1 MDTVVQGAKP
11 SKPKNCAYINADL
24 RTGYKG
30 GIYAQNKDG
39 TLYGPNRKVVTITNT
54 ETWSGWNYG
63 Y

>member
-1 MDTVVQGAKP
+1 MQTYVLD
-11 SKPKNCAYINADL
+11 
-24 RTGYKG
+24 YKG

-39 TLYGPNRKVVTITNT
+39 TLYGPNRKVVTIINT